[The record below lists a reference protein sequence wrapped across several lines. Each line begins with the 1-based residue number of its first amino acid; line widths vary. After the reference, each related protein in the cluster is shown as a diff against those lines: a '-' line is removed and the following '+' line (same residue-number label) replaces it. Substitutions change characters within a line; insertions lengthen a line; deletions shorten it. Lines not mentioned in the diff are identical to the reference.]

1 MDKMIPIF
9 VKTMKD
15 TIERE
20 REEAVIEV
28 AINFLDILDDETIA
42 KKTGLDFEFV
52 KQLRAEN
59 IK

>member
-1 MDKMIPIF
+1 MIPIF